1 MVGTKKA
8 WPQKTSFRYVESQDL
23 SHAEDEVTFYEE
35 ALALKRQPGVAG
47 RASGMSGMSGMGN
60 DSEMMGHQWISYIY
74 DPRWVIRN
82 SWGLIFWHGSCI
94 RVLFWWPDDVWCGN
108 QLGHLTSIFFTLEV
122 ESTLS
127 GPLFRCSISISWRT
141 RWHFPL
147 AHGRSWALA
156 QLHLRICWCLDQ
168 HRGRQLVNGG
178 RLNKNIS
185 HGYHVLTEQSPTQ
198 ASVFGSLLL
207 TGDQCWG
214 EEDGAAS
221 DAKSALRLL

>member
-1 MVGTKKA
+1 MMFGA
-8 WPQKTSFRYVESQDL
+8 AISLATSHPIF
-23 SHAEDEVTFYEE
+23 SHSKSSLH
-35 ALALKRQPGVAG
+35 LAV
-47 RASGMSGMSGMGN
+47 
-60 DSEMMGHQWISYIY
+60 
-74 DPRWVIRN
+74 
-82 SWGLIFWHGSCI
+82 
-94 RVLFWWPDDVWCGN
+94 
-108 QLGHLTSIFFTLEV
+108 
-122 ESTLS
+122 
-127 GPLFRCSISISWRT
+127 RC
-141 RWHFPL
+141 FD